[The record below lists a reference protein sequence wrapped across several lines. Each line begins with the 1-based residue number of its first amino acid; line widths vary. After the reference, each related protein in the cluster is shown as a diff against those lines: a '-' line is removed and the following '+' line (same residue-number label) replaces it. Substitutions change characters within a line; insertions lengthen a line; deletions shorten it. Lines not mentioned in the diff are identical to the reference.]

1 MDEQNVQTP
10 APQETAGAAE
20 QLNKEITRQEKGV
33 RAYQRFVLHLLVF
46 LGVLWLLFFVFI
58 GLMHM
63 PGTDMYPRLDNGDLI
78 MFYRLDKT
86 PKAQDIIVLKKEE
99 PDSAKEQIYVCR
111 VVAVAGDTVEIT
123 KDEQLIINGNVMIEN
138 NIFTPTPLAEGK
150 GFPEYPLTLGE
161 GECFVLA
168 DDRKNGVDSRYFGP
182 VEKDEIVGTVITF
195 IRRNNL

>member
-10 APQETAGAAE
+10 APQETAGDAE
-20 QLNKEITRQEKGV
+20 QLNKEVTRQEKGV